1 LDPLPN
7 KRLHRPT
14 WKIRETAP
22 VDLPEGPGLLDSPA
36 ASDVRPASPKNTTNP
51 SFVKICTSPNQF
63 ALIREYQQHPSSIPD
78 SLVSWR
84 SFIAGHSP
92 IPPKKQREVPDIIY
106 PYPNISSF
114 LFNFT
119 WRRMC
124 GMMSSANRA
133 LVMAVLLNLHF
144 KATDLKGVNFP
155 QIEKQ
160 LKDDIQSPW
169 GGNGWRRSNVVI
181 EVPTGSKPTAASR
194 CTEANARA
202 RAQ

>member
-1 LDPLPN
+1 
-7 KRLHRPT
+7 
-14 WKIRETAP
+14 
-22 VDLPEGPGLLDSPA
+22 
-36 ASDVRPASPKNTTNP
+36 
-51 SFVKICTSPNQF
+51 
-63 ALIREYQQHPSSIPD
+63 
-78 SLVSWR
+78 
-84 SFIAGHSP
+84 
-92 IPPKKQREVPDIIY
+92 
-106 PYPNISSF
+106 
-114 LFNFT
+114 
-119 WRRMC
+119 
-124 GMMSSANRA
+124 MMSSANRA